1 MVKKT
6 VTKILICAVLFG
18 SIFGNVVLANQL
30 ISLNSKTQQCYKKV
44 SDGTKKTINIEAD
57 LIASIP
63 EEKIYVYGLNEDKTD
78 GRYKNVILSINGIN
92 KVFNWRT
99 LVGLVGLEEQ
109 YLPKLNLSDL
119 NNDGKKEL
127 VIVLKEAGGTGI
139 SINTVHIINP
149 ENFTEYKVE
158 DPLDIINKNIST
170 KISSKEIEILKNGTI
185 EKSFANDYDISKVFF
200 EDYINYAILEN
211 NKLQAEVG
219 IEFNQRGYLGSI
231 IIEYSFNDGV
241 FKADK
246 ISITE

>member
-1 MVKKT
+1 MVKKN
-6 VTKILICAVLFG
+6 VTKILICAVLSG
-18 SIFGNVVLANQL
+18 SILGNVAFAAQL
-30 ISLNSKTQQCYKKV
+30 ISSNSKTQQCYKEN
-44 SDGTKKTINIEAD
+44 SDGKKKTINIDAD

-63 EEKIYVYGLNEDKTD
+63 EEKIYLYGLNKDKSD
-78 GRYKNVILSINGIN
+78 NNYKDLVLSINGIN
-92 KVFNWRT
+92 KVFNWQSGS
-99 LVGLVGLEEQ
+99 LIEEQ
-109 YLPKLNLSDL
+109 YLPHLYLSDL

-127 VIVLKEAGGTGI
+127 VLILNEASGTGV
-139 SINTVHIINP
+139 SINTVHIMNP

-185 EKSFANDYDISKVFF
+185 EKSFKMPSYYNISKVFF
-200 EDYINYAILEN
+200 KDHIDYAILEN